1 MGLDGIGLDWI
12 KEIASCDIVC
22 HISLFKFNFD
32 LKIRKEWWNAL
43 KEQITYFTPR
53 SQNFPLHYKKN
64 IYFKQKKHQLRVIL
78 FHIFYLLFSC
88 QKKTKYFTVLRWYS
102 FKLLMKLRNYFF
114 TNEKIHQRSKKKY
127 SDQKRF
133 ALDQLVAL
141 VCLKTYFHFDA
152 SLLVNGMSRIFT
164 KVFLIFFKSN
174 VH

>member
-1 MGLDGIGLDWI
+1 MLLKNKLPFSHPVSKICHYII
-12 KEIASCDIVC
+12 K
-22 HISLFKFNFD
+22 K
-32 LKIRKEWWNAL
+32 K
-43 KEQITYFTPR
+43 YF
-53 SQNFPLHYKKN
+53 
-64 IYFKQKKHQLRVIL
+64 IQKKHHLSIRVIL
-78 FHIFYLLFSC
+78 FHFFYLLFSC

-102 FKLLMKLRNYFF
+102 FKLLMKLRNYFL

-141 VCLKTYFHFDA
+141 VCLKKYFHFDA
-152 SLLVNGMSRIFT
+152 SLLVNEMSRIFT